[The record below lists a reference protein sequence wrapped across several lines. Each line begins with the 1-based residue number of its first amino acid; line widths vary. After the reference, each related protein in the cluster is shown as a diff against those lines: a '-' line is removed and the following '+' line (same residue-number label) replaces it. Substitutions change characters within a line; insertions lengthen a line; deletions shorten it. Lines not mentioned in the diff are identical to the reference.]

1 MKIIHLSDTHFVP
14 PGKKLY
20 GREPKIALDAA
31 IADINAHHAD
41 AELVIAT
48 GDLTHWGEPAA
59 FDSLAGS
66 FAALEPPLKLLI
78 GNHDARET
86 FKQYFPDQDG
96 DGTGFIHS
104 VQDTSAGRFVY
115 LDTVLAGTHQ
125 GHFCAERC
133 RWLSETLAASAG
145 RDVFLFMHH
154 PPFLIG
160 LPALDAISLQQ
171 RDEFRAA
178 VEPHKASIRHLFFGQ
193 FGAFDEPPDTPADD
207 GRPACRELRTAFL
220 RGCVDRER
228 PGRGSFPRFPR
239 RQPPVLPRRKPVGR
253 LVPPPGAPLRG
264 ALRRPDSGAGVPH
277 RR

>member
-20 GREPKIALDAA
+20 GREPRVALDAA
-31 IADINAHHAD
+31 IADINANHAD

-48 GDLTHWGEPAA
+48 GDLTHWGEPSA
-59 FDSLAGS
+59 FESLAES
-66 FAALEPPLKLLI
+66 FAALDLPLKLLI
-78 GNHDARET
+78 GNHDARNV
-86 FKQYFPDQDG
+86 FRSYFPDQDG

-115 LDTVLAGTHQ
+115 LDTVLAGTHE
-125 GHFCAERC
+125 GHFCADRC
-133 RWLSETLAASAG
+133 QWLSETLSASAG

-178 VEPHKASIRHLFFGQ
+178 VEPHKASIRHLFFGHVHRTIAGSWLGIPVSSVRSMNHQ
-193 FGAFDEPPDTPADD
+193 TRLQMTEGPLAGNFEPPSYAVVLIENDQVVVHFHDFMDD
-207 GRPACRELRTAFL
+207 SHRFFL
-220 RGCVDRER
+220 AESPWDDW
-228 PGRGSFPRFPR
+228 S
-239 RQPPVLPRRKPVGR
+239 RRKAHP
-253 LVPPPGAPLRG
+253 
-264 ALRRPDSGAGVPH
+264 
-277 RR
+277 